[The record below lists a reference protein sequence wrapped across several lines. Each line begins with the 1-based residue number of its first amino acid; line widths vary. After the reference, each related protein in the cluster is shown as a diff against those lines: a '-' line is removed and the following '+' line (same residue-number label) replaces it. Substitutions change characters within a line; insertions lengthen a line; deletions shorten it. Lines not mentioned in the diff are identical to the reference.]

1 MDFSQTE
8 QAPAKKFTGLAAV
21 VLLHVFIVY
30 ALATGL
36 ARKVVEVIKQ
46 PIETKIIDEIKPP
59 PPPPPDKPA
68 PPPPPKLAAPPPPF
82 IPPPEI
88 QVQQPPPQQNT
99 IAAVSTVKPDNPVL
113 PPPQKQEAA
122 PVPVPAPVQ
131 APAPA
136 AAVHV
141 APVVDSRACSKPKY
155 PRASEL
161 AEETGTVH
169 LQFLVGVDG
178 KVLDA
183 KVEKSSGFKNL
194 DNAARSALS
203 LCKFKPG
210 TSDGKPEQ
218 AWAKL
223 QYEWKLE

>member
-8 QAPAKKFTGLAAV
+8 QAPAKKFTGFAAV

-59 PPPPPDKPA
+59 PPPPPDKPLA
-68 PPPPPKLAAPPPPF
+68 PPPPKLAAPPPPF

-99 IAAVSTVKPDNPVL
+99 IAAVTSVKPDNPVL
-113 PPPQKQEAA
+113 PPPQKVEAA
-122 PVPVPAPVQ
+122 PAPV
-131 APAPA
+131 AAPA
-136 AAVHV
+136 APAVHV
-141 APVVDSRACSKPKY
+141 PPVIDSRACDKPKY
-155 PRASEL
+155 PRVSEL
-161 AEETGTVH
+161 AEETGTVY

-178 KVLDA
+178 RVIES

-194 DNAARSALS
+194 DSAARSALS

-218 AWAKL
+218 SWAKL
-223 QYEWKLE
+223 QYVWKLE